1 MKSFLG
7 SQQLAKCN
15 FCLNWYDITN
25 QHYSALTDLYVCPAC
40 FDRTRKGSHFRVVQ
54 PKSMNV
60 YEVQLRKC
68 MGMEFEVLRG
78 VGGELLELV
87 DKWEREQGEQ
97 QGGTTERFKGFIS

>member
-1 MKSFLG
+1 
-7 SQQLAKCN
+7 
-15 FCLNWYDITN
+15 
-25 QHYSALTDLYVCPAC
+25 
-40 FDRTRKGSHFRVVQ
+40 
-54 PKSMNV
+54 
-60 YEVQLRKC
+60 